1 MPRAARF
8 GLCLLP
14 LMLAACGSGD
24 DGVLTEACVKDG
36 GDKAYCSCRA
46 ESLVADI
53 GDQDRTLLVKMTRMQ
68 MDQKIGAEE
77 AQERLFKQEGAA
89 RLMAFQ
95 FAMMAPLMKAEEKC
109 R

>member
-1 MPRAARF
+1 MPRATRI
-8 GLCLLP
+8 GLHLLTV
-14 LMLAACGSGD
+14 LLAACGSAD
-24 DGVLTEACVKDG
+24 DGVLVDACVREG

-46 ESLVADI
+46 DSLVADTS
-53 GDQDRTLLVKMTRMQ
+53 DSDRKLLIKMTRLQ
-68 MDQKIGAEE
+68 MDENISAEE
-77 AQERLFKQEGAA
+77 AQEKLFKEEGPA

>member
-1 MPRAARF
+1 MPRTARF
-8 GLCLLP
+8 GLALLP
-14 LMLAACGSGD
+14 VLLAACGSAD
-24 DGVLTEACVKDG
+24 DGVLVEACVKDG

-46 ESLVADI
+46 ESLAADTS
-53 GDQDRTLLVKMTRMQ
+53 DEDRAMLVKMTKLRMEQ
-68 MDQKIGAEE
+68 NIGAEE
-77 AQERLFKQEGAA
+77 AQERLFKDETPA